1 MSYFDDASLVMIPSG
16 YKDQKV
22 YSVKPIDGTGDLTFS
37 RGSDIEATRVAA
49 NGYIEKAKVN
59 LLLQSNSYTTT
70 WLNQLG
76 GTITGGQSGY
86 DGTSDAWLL
95 NKDTSTF
102 RSVRQVISFSGVTTY
117 SVYAK
122 AGTLSNVA
130 LRIDSSA
137 GSLQALYDLSAG
149 TTSSIGGVYIDYGIE
164 SIGSGWYR
172 IFVTANISGG
182 SNVHIYVDRDG
193 TTAGNIY
200 LQDAQVNYGLVAQ
213 EYQETTTTS
222 VITGITNDMPRLDY
236 SGGASCPSLKLE
248 GSRTNY
254 YPHSEYFGAWTSSD
268 ATISSN
274 SLTSPEGLENAS
286 LITTNTSNSIHYIQ
300 LIATTTNVVAISFF
314 VKNIDA
320 NYIQIANPSDVRTY
334 VNFDLLNGEVGTS
347 GSLVSSEKIEPYG
360 NDWYRISATFDNTG
374 FANNYIRVYFAPSA
388 SAVFNPTYQP
398 LSNLSYSIY

>member
-1 MSYFDDASLVMIPSG
+1 MSFFDDASLVMIPSG

-200 LQDAQVNYGLVAQ
+200 LQDAQLNYGLVAQ

-222 VITGITNDMPRLDY
+222 VVAGITNDMPRLDY
-236 SGGASCPSLKLE
+236 SGGASCPSLLLE
-248 GSRTNY
+248 PSRTNVITS
-254 YPHSEYFGAWTSSD
+254 SEYIGAWGFAGVT
-268 ATISSN
+268 ATANAI
-274 SLTSPEGLENAS
+274 TSPEGVANAYK
-286 LITTNTSNSIHYIQ
+286 LTEDTSNGVH
-300 LIATTTNVVAISFF
+300 LAF
-314 VKNIDA
+314 
-320 NYIQIANPSDVRTY
+320 
-334 VNFDLLNGEVGTS
+334 
-347 GSLVSSEKIEPYG
+347 
-360 NDWYRISATFDNTG
+360 
-374 FANNYIRVYFAPSA
+374 
-388 SAVFNPTYQP
+388 
-398 LSNLSYSIY
+398 LSNLFAATGAWHSASIFVKAAGRNY